1 MQKLARMTAR
11 AALVAAAAAFVGLG
25 AGVASADTTTNGDQS
40 LVGGNQVIAPI
51 SAPIDISGNGVA
63 VGGDAAAVSVGG
75 AHVTNQSAGNLTTS
89 GQQSAGGGN
98 QIGAPVGVPINVCG
112 NAVGAAG
119 VVKAMCRGT
128 ATVANKEANVIV
140 TPPAARIAQRAA
152 YPSPPTA
159 VRTPISLLPGVG
171 GDSNPLAQT
180 QLPLLSQNS
189 SNPVSLGSPL
199 QSETENG
206 LGSVTDGSALAHLL
220 GK

>member
-11 AALVAAAAAFVGLG
+11 AALVGAAAAFVGLG
-25 AGVASADTTTNGDQS
+25 AGVASADTTTNGDES
-40 LVGGNQVIAPI
+40 LLGGNQVIAPI
-51 SAPIDISGNGVA
+51 SAPIDISGNGVGVA
-63 VGGDAAAVSVGG
+63 GDAAAVSMGG
-75 AHVTNQSAGNLTTS
+75 AHVTNHSAGNLTTS

-98 QIGAPVGVPINVCG
+98 QIYAPVGVPINGCG

-119 VVKAMCRGT
+119 IAKAMCRGT
-128 ATVANKEANVIV
+128 ATVVNKEATVIV
-140 TPPAARIAQRAA
+140 DPPAARTAQRVA
-152 YPSPPTA
+152 YPSPPA
-159 VRTPISLLPGVG
+159 AGRTPISLLPGLG

-189 SNPVSLGSPL
+189 SPVSLGSPL

-206 LGSVTDGSALAHLL
+206 LGSLTDGSALAHLL

>member
-25 AGVASADTTTNGDQS
+25 AGVACADTTTNGDQS
-40 LVGGNQVIAPI
+40 LLGGNQVIAPI
-51 SAPIDISGNGVA
+51 SAPIDISGNGVG
-63 VGGDAAAVSVGG
+63 VGGDVAAVSMGG
-75 AHVTNQSAGNLTTS
+75 AHVTNHSAGNLTTS
-89 GQQSAGGGN
+89 GQESAGGGN
-98 QIGAPVGVPINVCG
+98 QIDAPVGVPINVCG
-112 NAVGAAG
+112 NAVGAVGIA
-119 VVKAMCRGT
+119 KAVCRGT
-128 ATVANKEANVIV
+128 ATVVNKEATVIV
-140 TPPAARIAQRAA
+140 VPPAARTAQRVA

-189 SNPVSLGSPL
+189 NPVSLGSPL

-206 LGSVTDGSALAHLL
+206 VGSLTNGSAIAHLL

>member
-25 AGVASADTTTNGDQS
+25 AGVACADTTTNGDQS
-40 LVGGNQVIAPI
+40 LLGGNQVIAPI
-51 SAPIDISGNGVA
+51 SAPIDISGNGVG
-63 VGGDAAAVSVGG
+63 VGGDVAAVSMGG
-75 AHVTNQSAGNLTTS
+75 AHVTNNSAGNLTTS
-89 GQQSAGGGN
+89 GQESAGGGN
-98 QIGAPVGVPINVCG
+98 QIDAPVGVPINVCG
-112 NAVGAAG
+112 NAVGAVGIA
-119 VVKAMCRGT
+119 KAVCRGT
-128 ATVANKEANVIV
+128 ATVVNKEATVIV
-140 TPPAARIAQRAA
+140 VPPAARTAQRVA

-189 SNPVSLGSPL
+189 NPVSLGSPL

-206 LGSVTDGSALAHLL
+206 VGSLTNGSAIAHLL